1 MTLIDLF
8 REFSSVSTRE
18 LYSTSSR
25 VLYYTLLYLWNEQ
38 RRPEIASLTSKQ
50 LYTLAGLPETTF
62 RDAFKYL
69 ADRGWVKRLKSRR
82 RGITA
87 WQMRFNGANAA
98 PAAGFPMDAPAQRVS
113 EEGEKS
119 APPKGGFFPRRSRGY
134 RAQQRFTRDTRETRN
149 VENTLRR

>member
-8 REFSSVSTRE
+8 RTFSSEATSMG
-18 LYSTSSR
+18 YSASSR
-25 VLYYTLLYLWNEQ
+25 ILYYTMLWCWNEQ
-38 RRPEIASLTSKQ
+38 RRPERTAVSSKQ
-50 LYTLAGLPETTF
+50 LMMLTGLPETTF

-119 APPKGGFFPRRSRGY
+119 APPLTGFASTSTIGDSICAARRQNLTF
-134 RAQQRFTRDTRETRN
+134 A
-149 VENTLRR
+149 